1 VEKYYRGEEET
12 MRGKVKWFN
21 VTKRYGFILR
31 EDKGQD
37 AFVHASDVEGG
48 RILRE
53 GEDVEFEIGQD
64 DKGRPKAVQVR
75 VLA

>member
-1 VEKYYRGEEET
+1 

-21 VTKRYGFILR
+21 ATKRYGFILR

-53 GEDVEFEIGQD
+53 VRSRRVRDRPGRQGAPQ
-64 DKGRPKAVQVR
+64 GRPGPDRLLRSA
-75 VLA
+75 